1 MCVQTCWYQNSCN
14 KFNST
19 QCNNS
24 CIRYI
29 EMDYLISNSNIPK
42 NNFETIKLV
51 PANIDL
57 EAFAYLANIKNNIV
71 NFINSG
77 TNLYIYSYN
86 FGNGKTTWAI
96 KLMLAYFNKIWA
108 GNGLKRKGIFIHV
121 PTFLTKCKA
130 AIKTTDAEFES
141 LRNDLDTVDI
151 VIWDD
156 IASNK
161 LSDYDYTLLL
171 SYIDGR
177 VLNHK
182 TNIYTGNLDEE
193 HLTDALGN
201 RLKSRVWNNSLT
213 VEFKGLDRR
222 GEYIGS
228 SSNIK

>member
-1 MCVQTCWYQNSCN
+1 MCVQDCWYQGSCN

-71 NFINSG
+71 DFISSG

-96 KLMLAYFNKIWA
+96 KLMLTYFNKIWA
-108 GNGLKRKGIFIHV
+108 GNGLKRRGIFIHV

-130 AIKTTDAEFES
+130 VIKTTDVEFEN

-177 VLNHK
+177 VLNQK